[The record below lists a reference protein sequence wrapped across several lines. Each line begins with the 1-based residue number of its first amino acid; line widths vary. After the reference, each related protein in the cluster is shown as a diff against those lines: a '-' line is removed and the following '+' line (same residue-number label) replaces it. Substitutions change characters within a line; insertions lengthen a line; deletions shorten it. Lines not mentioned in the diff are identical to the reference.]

1 MDKLNLNTTQ
11 PEKKKK
17 KKGAHFYTAVAIC
30 ILAVGVAGYTT
41 YDSIKRFAGPDE
53 EALVSKTQQRY
64 QVQTT
69 IEPSDDE
76 ISSSSYDYS
85 SVMNSF
91 DSKHNDDVRT
101 QETAATAEAATIIY
115 PTSKDIIK
123 GYSGDTPVF
132 SKTLND
138 WRVHNGIDIAAEA
151 GTTVCAAADGTV
163 YSVFEDDTM
172 GMTVVIR
179 HDGGYITTYSS
190 LDSEVPV
197 KAGDTV
203 TLGQA
208 IGTVGNTALLE
219 NALGDHLHFSVTC
232 DDKIIDP
239 AQFLALE

>member
-11 PEKKKK
+11 PEKKKKK

-53 EALVSKTQQRY
+53 DALVSKTQQRY

-138 WRVHNGIDIAAEA
+138 WRVHNGIDLAAEQGSKIKA
-151 GTTVCAAADGTV
+151 ITNGKVADIFNDELLGTT
-163 YSVFEDDTM
+163 M
-172 GMTVVIR
+172 VIE
-179 HDGGYITTYSS
+179 HDGGFIAFYSGLGETT
-190 LDSEVPV
+190 LVN
-197 KAGDTV
+197 AGDTV
-203 TLGQA
+203 ESGQEIA
-208 IGTVGNTALLE
+208 SINDLPCEAADGY
-219 NALGDHLHFSVTC
+219 HLHLSIKK
-232 DDKIIDP
+232 DDKFIDP
-239 AQFLALE
+239 VEILG

>member
-17 KKGAHFYTAVAIC
+17 KKKGAHFYTAVTIC

-53 EALVSKTQQRY
+53 DALVSKTQQRY

-91 DSKHNDDVRT
+91 DSKHNDDVRA
-101 QETAATAEAATIIY
+101 QKTAATAEAATIIY

-138 WRVHNGIDIAAEA
+138 WRVHNGIDLAAEQGSKIKA
-151 GTTVCAAADGTV
+151 ITNGKVADIFNDELLGTTMVIEHDGGFIAFYSGLGETTLVNAGDAVESGQEIASINDIPCEAADG
-163 YSVFEDDTM
+163 Y
-172 GMTVVIR
+172 
-179 HDGGYITTYSS
+179 
-190 LDSEVPV
+190 
-197 KAGDTV
+197 
-203 TLGQA
+203 
-208 IGTVGNTALLE
+208 
-219 NALGDHLHFSVTC
+219 HLHLAIKK
-232 DDKIIDP
+232 DDKFIDP
-239 AQFLALE
+239 VEILG

>member
-11 PEKKKK
+11 PEKKKKK

-53 EALVSKTQQRY
+53 DALVSKTQQRY

-91 DSKHNDDVRT
+91 DSKQNDDVRT

-138 WRVHNGIDIAAEA
+138 WRVHNGIDLAAEQGSKIKA
-151 GTTVCAAADGTV
+151 ITNGKVADIFNDELLGTTMVIEHDGGFIAFYSGLGETTLVNTDDTVESGQEIASINDIPCEAADG
-163 YSVFEDDTM
+163 Y
-172 GMTVVIR
+172 
-179 HDGGYITTYSS
+179 
-190 LDSEVPV
+190 
-197 KAGDTV
+197 
-203 TLGQA
+203 
-208 IGTVGNTALLE
+208 
-219 NALGDHLHFSVTC
+219 HLHLSIKK
-232 DDKIIDP
+232 DDKFIDP
-239 AQFLALE
+239 VEILG

>member
-41 YDSIKRFAGPDE
+41 YDSIKHFAGPDE
-53 EALVSKTQQRY
+53 DALVSKTQQKY
-64 QVQTT
+64 QAQTT

-91 DSKHNDDVRT
+91 DSKHNDDVQT

-138 WRVHNGIDIAAEA
+138 WRVHNGIDLAAEQGSKIKA
-151 GTTVCAAADGTV
+151 ITNGKVADIFNDELLGTTMVIEHDGGFIAFYSGLGETTLANTGDAVESGQEIASINDIPCEAADG
-163 YSVFEDDTM
+163 Y
-172 GMTVVIR
+172 
-179 HDGGYITTYSS
+179 
-190 LDSEVPV
+190 
-197 KAGDTV
+197 
-203 TLGQA
+203 
-208 IGTVGNTALLE
+208 
-219 NALGDHLHFSVTC
+219 HLHLSIKK
-232 DDKIIDP
+232 DDKFIDP
-239 AQFLALE
+239 VEILG

>member
-1 MDKLNLNTTQ
+1 MDKLNSNTTQ
-11 PEKKKK
+11 PEKKKKK

-53 EALVSKTQQRY
+53 DALVSKTQQRY

-85 SVMNSF
+85 AVMNSF
-91 DSKHNDDVRT
+91 DSKHNDDVQT

-138 WRVHNGIDIAAEA
+138 WRVHNGIDLAAEQGSKIKA
-151 GTTVCAAADGTV
+151 ITNGKVADIFNDELLGTTMVIEHDGGFIAFYSGLGETTLVNTGDTVESGQEIASINDIPCEAADG
-163 YSVFEDDTM
+163 Y
-172 GMTVVIR
+172 
-179 HDGGYITTYSS
+179 
-190 LDSEVPV
+190 
-197 KAGDTV
+197 
-203 TLGQA
+203 
-208 IGTVGNTALLE
+208 
-219 NALGDHLHFSVTC
+219 HLHLSIKK
-232 DDKIIDP
+232 DDKFIDP
-239 AQFLALE
+239 VEILG

>member
-11 PEKKKK
+11 PEKKKKK

-53 EALVSKTQQRY
+53 DTLVSKTQQRY

-69 IEPSDDE
+69 IDPSDDD
-76 ISSSSYDYS
+76 ISSSSYDYNT
-85 SVMNSF
+85 VMNSF

-101 QETAATAEAATIIY
+101 QETAATVEAATIIY

-138 WRVHNGIDIAAEA
+138 WRVHNGIDLAAEQGSKIKA
-151 GTTVCAAADGTV
+151 ITNGKVADIFNDELLGTT
-163 YSVFEDDTM
+163 M
-172 GMTVVIR
+172 VIE
-179 HDGGYITTYSS
+179 HDGGFTAFYSGLGETT
-190 LDSEVPV
+190 LVN
-197 KAGDTV
+197 AGDTV
-203 TLGQA
+203 ESGQEIA
-208 IGTVGNTALLE
+208 SINDIPCEAADGY
-219 NALGDHLHFSVTC
+219 HLHLSIKK
-232 DDKIIDP
+232 DDKFIDP
-239 AQFLALE
+239 VEILG

>member
-53 EALVSKTQQRY
+53 DALVSKTQQRY

-69 IEPSDDE
+69 IEASDDE
-76 ISSSSYDYS
+76 ISSSSYGYNT
-85 SVMNSF
+85 VMNSF
-91 DSKHNDDVRT
+91 DSKHNDDVQT

-115 PTSKDIIK
+115 PSSKDIIK

-138 WRVHNGIDIAAEA
+138 WRVHNGIDLAAEQGSKIKA
-151 GTTVCAAADGTV
+151 ITNGKVADIFNDELLGTTMVIEHDGGFIAFYSGLGETTLVNAGDAVESGQEIASINDIPCEAADG
-163 YSVFEDDTM
+163 Y
-172 GMTVVIR
+172 
-179 HDGGYITTYSS
+179 
-190 LDSEVPV
+190 
-197 KAGDTV
+197 
-203 TLGQA
+203 
-208 IGTVGNTALLE
+208 
-219 NALGDHLHFSVTC
+219 HLHLSIKK
-232 DDKIIDP
+232 DDKFIDP
-239 AQFLALE
+239 VEILG

>member
-11 PEKKKK
+11 PEKKKKK

-53 EALVSKTQQRY
+53 DALVSKTQQRY

-76 ISSSSYDYS
+76 ISSSSYDYN

-91 DSKHNDDVRT
+91 DSKHGDDVRA
-101 QETAATAEAATIIY
+101 QETGATAEAAAIIY

-138 WRVHNGIDIAAEA
+138 WRVHNGIDLAAEQGSKIKA
-151 GTTVCAAADGTV
+151 ITNGKVADIFNDELLGTTMVIEHDGGFIAFYSGLGETTLVNTGDTVESGQEIASINDIPCEAADG
-163 YSVFEDDTM
+163 Y
-172 GMTVVIR
+172 
-179 HDGGYITTYSS
+179 
-190 LDSEVPV
+190 
-197 KAGDTV
+197 
-203 TLGQA
+203 
-208 IGTVGNTALLE
+208 
-219 NALGDHLHFSVTC
+219 HLHLSIKK
-232 DDKIIDP
+232 DDKFIDP
-239 AQFLALE
+239 VEILG

>member
-41 YDSIKRFAGPDE
+41 YDSIKRFAGSDE
-53 EALVSKTQQRY
+53 DALVSKTQQRY

-91 DSKHNDDVRT
+91 DSKHNDDVQT

-123 GYSGDTPVF
+123 DYSGDTPVF

-138 WRVHNGIDIAAEA
+138 WRVHNGIDLAAEQGSKIKA
-151 GTTVCAAADGTV
+151 ITNGKVADIFNDELLGTTMVVEHDGGFIAFYSGLGQTTLVNTGDTVESGQEIASINDIPCEAADG
-163 YSVFEDDTM
+163 Y
-172 GMTVVIR
+172 
-179 HDGGYITTYSS
+179 
-190 LDSEVPV
+190 
-197 KAGDTV
+197 
-203 TLGQA
+203 
-208 IGTVGNTALLE
+208 
-219 NALGDHLHFSVTC
+219 HLHLSIKK
-232 DDKIIDP
+232 DDKFIDP
-239 AQFLALE
+239 VEILG

>member
-11 PEKKKK
+11 SEKKKK

-53 EALVSKTQQRY
+53 DALVSKTQQRY

-138 WRVHNGIDIAAEA
+138 WRVHNGIDLAAKQGSKIKAITNGKVADIFNDELL
-151 GTTVCAAADGTV
+151 GTT
-163 YSVFEDDTM
+163 M
-172 GMTVVIR
+172 VIE
-179 HDGGYITTYSS
+179 HDGGFIAFYSGLGETT
-190 LDSEVPV
+190 LVN
-197 KAGDTV
+197 AGDTV
-203 TLGQA
+203 ESGQEIA
-208 IGTVGNTALLE
+208 SINDIPCEAADGY
-219 NALGDHLHFSVTC
+219 HLHLSIKK
-232 DDKIIDP
+232 DDKFIDP
-239 AQFLALE
+239 VEILG

>member
-11 PEKKKK
+11 PEKKKKK

-53 EALVSKTQQRY
+53 DALVSKTQQRY

-91 DSKHNDDVRT
+91 DSKHNDDVQT

-138 WRVHNGIDIAAEA
+138 WRVHNGIDLAAEQGSKIKA
-151 GTTVCAAADGTV
+151 ITNGKVADIFNDELLGTTMVIEHDGGFIAFYSGLGETTLVNTDDTVESGQEIASINDIPCEAADG
-163 YSVFEDDTM
+163 Y
-172 GMTVVIR
+172 
-179 HDGGYITTYSS
+179 
-190 LDSEVPV
+190 
-197 KAGDTV
+197 
-203 TLGQA
+203 
-208 IGTVGNTALLE
+208 
-219 NALGDHLHFSVTC
+219 HLHLSIKK
-232 DDKIIDP
+232 DDKFIDP
-239 AQFLALE
+239 VEILG